1 MWCIKTRVF
10 HNKVYKQGPSR
21 QNMAD
26 IGTSNYIN
34 ALKSGK
40 IKEVTMS
47 VSGHRQAVIDQ
58 ENKCIKCKK
67 ALKPYLYKFITNP
80 ATKKIEV
87 ICADCTIP
95 IKHR

>member
-1 MWCIKTRVF
+1 MAETS
-10 HNKVYKQGPSR
+10 PS
-21 QNMAD
+21 
-26 IGTSNYIN
+26 TYLN

-40 IKEVTMS
+40 IKEVNLKI
-47 VSGHRQAVIDQ
+47 SGSRQAVIDQ

-67 ALKPYLYKFITNP
+67 ALKPYLYKFVTNP

-87 ICADCTIP
+87 ICADCSIP